1 MKGTLLYL
9 NVDVEVD
16 VEVLLA
22 APVLAVGV
30 GGVSA
35 QLRHGPAP
43 VPVDDLQ
50 LGPRGAVVVR
60 VKHLQS
66 PSSQPHTS
74 HTTVVNGALRNF
86 TMP

>member
-1 MKGTLLYL
+1 M
-9 NVDVEVD
+9 EVD

-30 GGVSA
+30 RGVAA
-35 QLRHGPAP
+35 QLRHWPAP
-43 VPVDDLQ
+43 VPVHDLQ

-66 PSSQPHTS
+66 PLQLHTS
-74 HTTVVNGALRNF
+74 DTAVNGTSRNF
-86 TMP
+86 TMPGDNAL